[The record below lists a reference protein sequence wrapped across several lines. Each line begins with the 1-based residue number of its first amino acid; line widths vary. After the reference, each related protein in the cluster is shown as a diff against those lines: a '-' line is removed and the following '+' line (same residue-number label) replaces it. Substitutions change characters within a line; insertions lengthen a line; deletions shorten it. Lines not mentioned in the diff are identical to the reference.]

1 MIPFTKL
8 HGIGNDYIYINAIER
23 NFDGTDFS
31 ELSRKMSDRHFG
43 VGSDG
48 IILILPSEKADFR
61 MRMFNS
67 DGSESAM
74 CGNGIRCFGKF
85 VFDRGLTSKSE
96 IAVETDSGIRILNM
110 QVSDGKVTGARV
122 DMGIPRLE
130 RSEIPMK
137 GAAGH
142 VIEEPVTLADGTVLR
157 LTAVSMGNPHAVIFV
172 DDAEKFPVE
181 KYGPEIENSP
191 LFPERTNV
199 EFVTLAGRDEVIQR
213 TWERGAGE
221 TLACGTGASA
231 VCVASFITGRTGN
244 RIVSHLHGG
253 DLLLEWNEQSG
264 HLFMAGPAV
273 EVFSGEWG

>member
-8 HGIGNDYIYINAIER
+8 HGIGNDYIYINAIEH
-23 NFDGTDFS
+23 NLEGTDIA
-31 ELSRKMSDRHFG
+31 ELSRAMSDRHFG
-43 VGSDG
+43 IGSDG

-74 CGNGIRCFGKF
+74 CGNGIRCFGKY
-85 VFDRGLTSKSE
+85 VYDRGLAAKRE
-96 IAVETDSGIRILNM
+96 IAVETDAGIKILDM
-110 QVSDGKVTGARV
+110 TVRDGKVTVVRV

-130 RSEIPMK
+130 RAEIPMK
-137 GAAGH
+137 GPSGN
-142 VIEEPVTLADGTVLR
+142 VIEEPVILSDGTVLK

-172 DDAEKFPVE
+172 DDAKKFNVE
-181 KYGPEIENSP
+181 KYGREIENNP
-191 LFPERTNV
+191 LFPRRTNV
-199 EFVTLAGRDEVIQR
+199 EFVTLAGKDEVIQR

-231 VCVASFITGRTGN
+231 VCVASHLTGRTG
-244 RIVSHLHGG
+244 RKIVSHLTGG
-253 DLLLEWNEQSG
+253 DLALEWDESSG
-264 HLFMAGPAV
+264 HLFMTGPAV